1 MTRALCRISFQSCFV
16 LLEHKSEV
24 NCVSTP
30 LDPLY
35 PHRSQLEKVL
45 VLVLLN
51 RRGHCILLSVK
62 AAVYPC
68 CQETILAP
76 RLMHSGKRQNN
87 VRPGCSTWL
96 QLKGAQP
103 PMWATNNSNIRAPMD
118 YPTRKNIFFALN
130 IHNFSPCSLANNTCD
145 DLDFQC
151 WYSPWSDCMWTK
163 LQFSWNPSLTT
174 SFT

>member
-1 MTRALCRISFQSCFV
+1 MYPRHWTP
-16 LLEHKSEV
+16 
-24 NCVSTP
+24 STP
-30 LDPLY
+30 TAVSLK
-35 PHRSQLEKVL
+35 RSLL
-45 VLVLLN
+45 LLLN

-151 WYSPWSDCMWTK
+151 WYSPWSDCIWTK